1 MSVLCPKCKTSPVN
15 ATGVMCD
22 ACMISSG
29 GVYTIPPDAPK
40 KIEPIRQPTATD
52 EVNDKFESYTK
63 SFENNLDI
71 KVIINYTKNF
81 SEIAIFKD
89 GNLTDTK
96 TYTDKK
102 VFESTL
108 KSAIDSINKQEEE
121 RKRIEE
127 EKIKYFKDIRSVVSD
142 LGFDETAEDE
152 PEDNESDNTDEI
164 KL

>member
-1 MSVLCPKCKTSPVN
+1 MSTMCPTCKTSPVN

-22 ACMISSG
+22 SCMIKGG
-29 GVYTIPPDAPK
+29 GVYTLPKNEAPK
-40 KIEPIRQPTATD
+40 QIAPIRQPTATD
-52 EVNDKFESYTK
+52 EANDKFDSYTK
-63 SFENNLDI
+63 SFENNLEV

-102 VFESTL
+102 LFESTL
-108 KSAIDSINKQEEE
+108 KNAIESINKQEAE

-127 EKIKYFKDIRSVVSD
+127 ERVKYFEDIKNVVGD
-142 LGFDETAEDE
+142 LGFDELVEEEQE
-152 PEDNESDNTDEI
+152 PDLD
-164 KL
+164 KLKL